1 MKTAYFGIEERRARR
16 TNWIHL
22 EEGNSSK
29 IRTFTFSDFS
39 VKMVAEQC
47 IDFLG
52 NTKLHT
58 DCLEWIKK
66 SDFRDWEVEEI
77 LVEFVRRTLVLLHI
91 AC

>member
-1 MKTAYFGIEERRARR
+1 
-16 TNWIHL
+16 
-22 EEGNSSK
+22 
-29 IRTFTFSDFS
+29 
-39 VKMVAEQC
+39 MVAEQC

-66 SDFRDWEVEEI
+66 VTLETEKWKEI

-91 AC
+91 SC